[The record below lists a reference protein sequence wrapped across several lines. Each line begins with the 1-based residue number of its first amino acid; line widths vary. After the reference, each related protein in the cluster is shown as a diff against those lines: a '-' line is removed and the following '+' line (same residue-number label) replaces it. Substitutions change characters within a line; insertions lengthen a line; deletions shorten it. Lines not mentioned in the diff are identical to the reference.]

1 MSHWNLKR
9 ATRLGHLAGRG
20 LSVELIMADDVVAE
34 AGMRV
39 GSRAARR
46 CRRPPGPPTM
56 WSRLLAEPV
65 AIRKATGVGTGPQ
78 LLSRDSLI

>member
-34 AGMRV
+34 AGTLGELGPGPHADADDHQV
-39 GSRAARR
+39 RR
-46 CRRPPGPPTM
+46 QCGPACWLNLLPSERRPALVPG
-56 WSRLLAEPV
+56 RNF
-65 AIRKATGVGTGPQ
+65 
-78 LLSRDSLI
+78 